1 MVLGS
6 GAAQPAET
14 GIRPDQVEIELGRF
28 RSVLDAAH
36 RELQQLQ
43 ALEQLAQTTLDCD
56 SAAHVAALITD
67 TLQDSLP
74 EFRDSPISV

>member
-1 MVLGS
+1 VLR
-6 GAAQPAET
+6 AA
-14 GIRPDQVEIELGRF
+14 R
-28 RSVLDAAH
+28 LD
-36 RELQQLQ
+36 
-43 ALEQLAQTTLDCD
+43 ALEQLARTALDCD